1 MKLAKV
7 TTMLATVALLGAG
20 CSEQGGSGSSK
31 LIEKPQV
38 TVENGQ
44 FTPEVL
50 NAFGRV
56 SDAQVSPDGKKI
68 LYGITYVSVAEN
80 KGNRELYYQG
90 ITYDE
95 TNMFF
100 QKGMNFDVCMH
111 IYTKDVV
118 YIWNFNPGE
127 RAFLSGRQQT
137 VELQEPSIDFLKNEP
152 LVKILY
158 QNTDVDYLRRIAKE
172 LEDITG
178 PFDVSYSSNRYLEF
192 NRAGINKGAGLRK
205 LAEILGIDISEI
217 IAVGD
222 NNNDMA
228 MIRAA
233 GLGAGVANCTDEV
246 RRICDYVS
254 EADNEGGGVAEIIEK
269 FML

>member
-1 MKLAKV
+1 MYKLIAV
-7 TTMLATVALLGAG
+7 DLDETLLNNDGTICKRNLDAV
-20 CSEQGGSGSSK
+20 QK
-31 LIEKPQV
+31 LIEAGKWFVPCSGRGYATIQG
-38 TVENGQ
+38 TLKDLGLYQKENQYIVG
-44 FTPEVL
+44 F
-50 NAFGRV
+50 NG
-56 SDAQVSPDGKKI
+56 GM
-68 LYGITYVSVAEN
+68 ITEN
-80 KGNRELYYQG
+80 KGNRELYYHG

-100 QKGMNFDVCMH
+100 QKGMSFDVCMH

-127 RAFLSGRQQT
+127 RSFLSGRQQT
-137 VELQEPSIDFLKNEP
+137 VELQEPSIEFLKDEP

-158 QNTDVDYLRRIAKE
+158 QNTDVDYLHRIAKE